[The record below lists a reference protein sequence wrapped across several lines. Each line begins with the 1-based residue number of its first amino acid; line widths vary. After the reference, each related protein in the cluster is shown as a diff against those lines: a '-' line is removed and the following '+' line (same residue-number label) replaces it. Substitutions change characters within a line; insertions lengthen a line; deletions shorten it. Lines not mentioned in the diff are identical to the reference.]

1 MRKAMTILILL
12 AAMLSTA
19 TEITVYGRN
28 SCGFTANLQRELTA
42 ANIPYTYCN
51 IDSAGCLGAM
61 FGVVREFNLAPSGT
75 VNLPVVLV
83 VTNDKRYG
91 YVRPSLADILKITS
105 SDVTRRP
112 TIAYPNP
119 CDQFITVTG
128 ECRIFDLTG
137 RMVLKSHDRHISI
150 SGLPQGI
157 YFVRV
162 GNKTTKI
169 TKR

>member
-1 MRKAMTILILL
+1 MRKIITILIIL
-12 AAMLSTA
+12 AAITA
-19 TEITVYGRN
+19 GANEITVYGRN
-28 SCGFTANLQRELTA
+28 SCGFTQNLRNELTA
-42 ANIPYTYCN
+42 ANIPYAYCN
-51 IDSAGCLGAM
+51 IDSAGCLRAM
-61 FGVVREFNLAPSGT
+61 FAVAWEFNLAPSGT

-83 VTNDKRYG
+83 VVEGKRYG

-105 SDVTRRP
+105 SEVTRSQ
-112 TIAYPNP
+112 ISVYPNP
-119 CDQFITVTG
+119 ADQFITVMG

-137 RMVLKSHDRHISI
+137 REVLSSHNRHINI